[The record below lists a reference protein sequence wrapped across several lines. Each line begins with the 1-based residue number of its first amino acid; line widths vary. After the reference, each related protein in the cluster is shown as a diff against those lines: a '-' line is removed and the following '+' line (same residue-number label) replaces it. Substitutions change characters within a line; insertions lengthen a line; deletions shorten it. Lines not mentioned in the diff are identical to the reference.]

1 MKTTEQLINNIVGQ
15 ANGIKKM
22 IDDEKDC
29 YLVINQMKAAK
40 AAVTSLMDKYINE
53 NMNTCL
59 SNPDKKGNKE
69 MMQKLF
75 KEMSKK

>member
-1 MKTTEQLINNIVGQ
+1 MKTTEQLINNIIGQ

-22 IDDEKDC
+22 IDDKKDC
-29 YLVINQMKAAK
+29 YLVINQMKAVK
-40 AAVTSLMDKYINE
+40 AAVTSLMDKFINE

-59 SNPDKKGNKE
+59 SNLDRKDNKE